1 MGIPVIALGIP
12 TVVDVA
18 TITEDGI
25 ELWIEKLKEKGN
37 KDVEVLREDNKYELI
52 REALL
57 PTELNFIVTP
67 KEIDSLI
74 DSMTEVLA
82 TSINNAM

>member
-1 MGIPVIALGIP
+1 MKDIFIK
-12 TVVDVA
+12 
-18 TITEDGI
+18 
-25 ELWIEKLKEKGN
+25 KLKEKGN